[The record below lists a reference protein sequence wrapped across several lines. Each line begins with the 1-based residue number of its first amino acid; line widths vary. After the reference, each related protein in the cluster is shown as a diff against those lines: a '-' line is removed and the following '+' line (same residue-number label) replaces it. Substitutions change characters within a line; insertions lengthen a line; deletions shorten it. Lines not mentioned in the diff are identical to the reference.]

1 MEVIRGWTH
10 AVFPIDDASRIG
22 EARRH
27 GASLGAE
34 FGWSEVDAG
43 RLAIV
48 ITELATN
55 LQRHAVGG
63 RLLIAHRAAFDDI
76 EVVCVDGGPG
86 MSDVSRS
93 MQDGVSTGGGSP
105 GTGLGAV
112 RRLTASF
119 ELHSSLQDGTV
130 CVARVARSA
139 RAGKPASA
147 DPALLAAP
155 APSPYAFGAICLPIH
170 GEAVCGDAW
179 ALALEDDRATL
190 MVADGLGHG
199 AQAAEASQAA
209 LDVLAEDPTAD
220 LRTLVERSHIHLRG
234 TRGAALCVLR
244 IDAAAQ
250 TVGCA
255 GAGNVAV
262 RVVSGVFDRSMV
274 TQHGTAGVQIRKPEQ
289 ANLAMPLHGVTIV
302 HSDGLQTR
310 WDKSVLLPVLER
322 DPTLAAALLFR
333 NFSRGRD
340 DATVVVVRAEAMA

>member
-10 AVFPIDDASRIG
+10 AAFPIDDASRVG

-27 GASLGAE
+27 GASLCAE

-43 RLAIV
+43 KLAIV
-48 ITELATN
+48 LTELATN
-55 LQRHAVGG
+55 LHRHAVGG
-63 RLLIAHRAAFDDI
+63 RLLIAYRAAFGDI
-76 EVVCVDGGPG
+76 EVVCVDDGPG
-86 MSDVSRS
+86 MSDVARS

-119 ELHSSLQDGTV
+119 EMHSSTQDGTV
-130 CVARVARSA
+130 CVARVARSTPA
-139 RAGKPASA
+139 RPPATS
-147 DPALLAAP
+147 
-155 APSPYAFGAICLPIH
+155 SYAFGAICVPIQ
-170 GEAVCGDAW
+170 GETVCGDAW

-209 LDVLAEDPTAD
+209 LDVLAEDPAAE
-220 LRTLVERSHIHLRG
+220 LRTLVERSHVHLRG

-244 IDAAAQ
+244 IDATAQ

-262 RVVSGVFDRSMV
+262 RMVSGVFDRSMV
-274 TQHGTAGVQIRKPEQ
+274 TQHGTAGVQIRRPEQ
-289 ANLAMPLHGVTIV
+289 ANLAMPLHGVAIV

-310 WDKSVLLPVLER
+310 WDKAVLLPVLER

-340 DATVVVVRAEAMA
+340 DATVVVVRPETMA